1 MTTMKRS
8 LHSYAATLLATATLL
23 LALTSQNLLAQ
34 AECVATPFAGGEGTS
49 DTPYEI
55 SSIAHLNAIRDN
67 RGDDPPGCNYLV
79 KHFVLTEDLDF
90 LDTDE
95 SGTDYVYS
103 TASDA
108 ENAKGWL
115 PIGHD
120 TEASMSNH
128 QGTPFT
134 GSFNGDGHVIRNLRI
149 DRGGE
154 DFVGLFGRVSKRV
167 ALIVSLGLEDLEVT
181 GKEVVGGLVGNV
193 IFSATVTGSYA
204 TGSVTGISNVGG
216 LVGHSGSTGDT
227 MTDSYAT
234 GSVTGR
240 DSVGGLVGWSWGTV
254 TDSYAT
260 GSVTGRDN
268 VGGLVG
274 KLFAA
279 TVTGNYA
286 TGSVTGRDNV
296 GGLVGRH
303 QGTVTD
309 SYATGSVTG
318 RGNVG
323 GLLGQ
328 LGHSGEMTN
337 SYATGSVTGAT
348 SRVGGLVG
356 LKASG
361 SGTVTASYWNTELSG
376 QDSSVEGV
384 GLTTAQMFNEVN
396 FAGFDF
402 TGTPVSG
409 SNPEV
414 LSVWRAPVL
423 GQHFPHLRG
432 VSKNGQV
439 LSVLRVVAILGS
451 APFLLEH
458 TFLPPTIS
466 AQAPAFSSDDNAV
479 ATIDASTGM
488 ITLAGRVTIG
498 EEVTITVR
506 RGGGEAYA
514 SISVSQTLVV
524 SPFGEGTGTP
534 ATPWQIGAPAHL
546 NAIRGEYLDD
556 HFMLTTDLDFLGY
569 TYEDPEKGWL
579 PIGHDTSGEF
589 DFQGTPFTGSF
600 DGNGHV
606 IRNLRINRGEEDHVG
621 LFGQVGGGGSIVSLG
636 LEDLEVTGS
645 LQVGGLVGENHAAVS
660 GSYATGSVTGNRE
673 VGGLVGSMSRAG
685 TVSGSYATGSVTGTS
700 NVGGLVGAMFRSG
713 TMTDSYATGSVMGG
727 NSVGGLV
734 GLSYETVTTSY
745 ATGSVTGTFG
755 VGGLVGSNRGT
766 VTDCY
771 ATGSVTG
778 TSDVGGLVGANYA
791 AVSASYAT
799 GSVTGGSRVGG
810 LVGKNNGTVSGS
822 YATGSV
828 TGQSSVGGL
837 VGKNN
842 DGTVTHSYATGSVTG
857 GSRVGGLV
865 GENYERPGT
874 GVPNVGGLVEFTGG
888 TVTQSYWNTQ
898 LSGNADS
905 DGGVG
910 FTTAEMFVKASFV
923 GFDFDGTTDS
933 EENAVA
939 SVWLPFSL
947 EDQHFPHLRGV
958 SKNGQ
963 ILSVPRVVVMPGSA
977 PFLLEHTLLP
987 PTISAQVPAFS
998 GDDDAVATI
1007 DASTGMITLAGG
1019 VTSGA
1024 VTITVQRD
1032 GNEDYAP
1039 ISVSQTLVVIP
1050 FGEGTGTSE
1059 NPLQISTLTQL
1070 NAIRGEYL
1078 DDHFMLTTDL
1088 DFLGYTY
1095 EDPEK
1100 GWLPIGHDSDASSEG
1115 YQGTRFTGS
1124 FDGNDHVIWNLRI
1137 DRGGEDYV
1145 GLFGGVGSGGLIVS
1159 LGLENLEVTG
1169 NQRVGGLV
1177 GAVFGGGTVTDSYAT
1192 GSVTGDEFVGGL
1204 VGYSEGTVMDS
1215 YTTGSVTGEQRVGG
1229 LVGYSEG
1236 TVMDSYATGSATGA
1250 SNVGGLV
1257 GENDQGTVT
1266 GSYATGGVTGD
1277 GRVGGL
1283 VGWTPDSSTVKRS
1296 YWNTEL
1302 SGNADSSGGV
1312 GLTTTDMFVKANF
1325 VGFDFT
1331 GTRALGDSPEVA
1343 SAWLPPIS
1351 GQHFPHLRGVSKNG
1365 QILSIPG
1372 AEVITGSA
1380 PFLLVHTLL
1389 PPTVSE
1395 QAPTFSGDDD
1405 TVATIDASTGM
1416 ITLAVG
1422 VTGGKA
1428 MTITVRRGGDSTYS
1442 SVTGLQVLQVKV
1454 VPLMLMPA
1462 TIANQTYTVSTVIP
1476 DLNLPEATSGIG
1488 PYTYTLDPVPAGLE
1502 FDTDTRTLSGTP
1514 SAIQVATQHTYTVT
1528 DSTTDTSLEATLTFT
1543 ITVNVAGTPTF
1554 MGTIEDQTYTKDTA
1568 IDALALP
1575 EATGG
1580 MGPYTYTL
1588 DPVPAGLSFDAASRT
1603 LSGTP
1608 TEATIATHTYTV
1620 TDSAS
1625 SALTASLTFTITV
1638 SEALTFMTMTVEAQT
1653 YTKNTAIT
1661 SLALPEATG
1670 GTGNITYTL
1679 MPHLP
1684 TGLEFNATTRMV
1696 TGTPTTTTAAAIP
1709 YTYTATDSASSP
1721 LTASLT
1727 FTVTVN
1733 AAASDNPTFAS
1744 STIANQAYTANM
1756 VITPLTLPT
1765 ASGGTGNLTYTL
1777 MPHLPTGL
1785 EFDQDTRMV
1794 TGTPTTASTTATTYT
1809 YTVTNSTTGTALTA
1823 VLTFTITV
1831 NAEGSPTFA
1840 GGIEDLTYTE
1850 NTAIMNLMLPSATGG
1865 TGPLTYSLT
1874 PALPA
1879 DLEFDQDTRT
1889 LSGIPM
1895 EATSATPYTYAVT
1908 DGAPPALTASLT
1920 FMITVNAAEIPPE
1933 ITPFGIGSQGATMH
1947 VYPNPA
1953 GNVLHIEFPGAGD
1966 YGIALL
1972 TVTGQP
1978 VLGEQHAGDGLRTLD
1993 LSTLKGGVYFLKIE
2007 DSEGVSHTFR
2017 IIR

>member
-1 MTTMKRS
+1 M
-8 LHSYAATLLATATLL
+8 
-23 LALTSQNLLAQ
+23 
-34 AECVATPFAGGEGTS
+34 GGE
-49 DTPYEI
+49 
-55 SSIAHLNAIRDN
+55 
-67 RGDDPPGCNYLV
+67 
-79 KHFVLTEDLDF
+79 
-90 LDTDE
+90 
-95 SGTDYVYS
+95 
-103 TASDA
+103 
-108 ENAKGWL
+108 
-115 PIGHD
+115 
-120 TEASMSNH
+120 
-128 QGTPFT
+128 
-134 GSFNGDGHVIRNLRI
+134 
-149 DRGGE
+149 
-154 DFVGLFGRVSKRV
+154 
-167 ALIVSLGLEDLEVT
+167 
-181 GKEVVGGLVGNV
+181 
-193 IFSATVTGSYA
+193 
-204 TGSVTGISNVGG
+204 
-216 LVGHSGSTGDT
+216 
-227 MTDSYAT
+227 
-234 GSVTGR
+234 
-240 DSVGGLVGWSWGTV
+240 
-254 TDSYAT
+254 
-260 GSVTGRDN
+260 
-268 VGGLVG
+268 
-274 KLFAA
+274 
-279 TVTGNYA
+279 
-286 TGSVTGRDNV
+286 
-296 GGLVGRH
+296 
-303 QGTVTD
+303 
-309 SYATGSVTG
+309 
-318 RGNVG
+318 
-323 GLLGQ
+323 
-328 LGHSGEMTN
+328 
-337 SYATGSVTGAT
+337 
-348 SRVGGLVG
+348 
-356 LKASG
+356 
-361 SGTVTASYWNTELSG
+361 
-376 QDSSVEGV
+376 
-384 GLTTAQMFNEVN
+384 
-396 FAGFDF
+396 
-402 TGTPVSG
+402 
-409 SNPEV
+409 
-414 LSVWRAPVL
+414 
-423 GQHFPHLRG
+423 HFPHLRG
-432 VSKNGQV
+432 VSKNGQILIV
-439 LSVLRVVAILGS
+439 PSVAATPGS

-458 TFLPPTIS
+458 TFLPPTIP
-466 AQAPAFSSDDNAV
+466 AQVPAFSGDDDAV

-488 ITLAGRVTIG
+488 ITLAGGVTIG

-524 SPFGEGTGTP
+524 IPFAGGTGTP

-569 TYEDPEKGWL
+569 TYDDLAKGWL
-579 PIGHDTSGEF
+579 PIGHDTNAVGGH
-589 DFQGTPFTGSF
+589 QGTKFTGSF
-600 DGNGHV
+600 DGDGKV
-606 IRNLRINRGEEDHVG
+606 IRNLRIDRGGEDYVG
-621 LFGQVGGGGSIVSLG
+621 LFGRVDVGSIVSLG
-636 LEDLEVTGS
+636 LEDLEVTGDDT
-645 LQVGGLVGENHAAVS
+645 VGGLVGENRAAVTDC
-660 GSYATGSVTGNRE
+660 YATGRVTGVSQ
-673 VGGLVGSMSRAG
+673 VGGLVGK
-685 TVSGSYATGSVTGTS
+685 
-700 NVGGLVGAMFRSG
+700 N
-713 TMTDSYATGSVMGG
+713 
-727 NSVGGLV
+727 N
-734 GLSYETVTTSY
+734 ETVTTSY
-745 ATGSVTGTFG
+745 AT
-755 VGGLVGSNRGT
+755 
-766 VTDCY
+766 
-771 ATGSVTG
+771 ASVTG
-778 TSDVGGLVGANYA
+778 TSNI
-791 AVSASYAT
+791 
-799 GSVTGGSRVGG
+799 
-810 LVGKNNGTVSGS
+810 
-822 YATGSV
+822 
-828 TGQSSVGGL
+828 GGL

-842 DGTVTHSYATGSVTG
+842 DGTVMGSYATGSVTG
-857 GSRVGGLV
+857 DVFVGGLVGWNNGTVRSSYATGSVTGASDVGGLV

-874 GVPNVGGLVEFTGG
+874 GVPSVGGLVEFTGG

-910 FTTAEMFVKASFV
+910 LTTAEMFIQGSFA

-933 EENAVA
+933 EDNAVA
-939 SVWLPFSL
+939 SVWLPPVSG
-947 EDQHFPHLRGV
+947 QHFPHLRGV

-987 PTISAQVPAFS
+987 PTIPAQVPAFS

-1024 VTITVQRD
+1024 VTIMVQRD

-1039 ISVSQTLVVIP
+1039 ISVSQTLVVSP

-1215 YTTGSVTGEQRVGG
+1215 YATGSVTGEQRVGG

-1257 GENDQGTVT
+1257 GENDQSTVT
-1266 GSYATGGVTGD
+1266 GSYATGSVTGD
-1277 GRVGGL
+1277 QRVGGL
-1283 VGWTPDSSTVKRS
+1283 VGWNPDSSTVKRS

-1331 GTRALGDSPEVA
+1331 GTRALGGNPEVA
-1343 SAWLPPIS
+1343 SVWLPPIS

-1365 QILSIPG
+1365 QILSVPRV
-1372 AEVITGSA
+1372 EVIAGSA
-1380 PFLLVHTLL
+1380 PFLLVHTFL

-1395 QAPTFSGDDD
+1395 QAPAFSGDDD

-1476 DLNLPEATSGIG
+1476 DLNLPQATGGMG

-1502 FDTDTRTLSGTP
+1502 FDADTRTLSGTP
-1514 SAIQVATQHTYTVT
+1514 SAPQVATQHTYTVT
-1528 DSTTDTSLEATLTFT
+1528 DTALTASLTFT

-1608 TEATIATHTYTV
+1608 TEATAIATHTYTV

-1625 SALTASLTFTITV
+1625 SALTAALTFTITV
-1638 SEALTFMTMTVEAQT
+1638 SDVREALTFTTTNVEAQT

-1661 SLALPEATG
+1661 PLALPEATG
-1670 GTGNITYTL
+1670 GTGSITYTL

-1684 TGLEFNATTRMV
+1684 TGLEFDATTRMV

-1721 LTASLT
+1721 LTSSLT
-1727 FTVTVN
+1727 FTITVS
-1733 AAASDNPTFAS
+1733 AAASSAPTFAS
-1744 STIANQAYTANM
+1744 SSIANQAYTANM

-1765 ASGGTGNLTYTL
+1765 ASGGTGSLTYTL
-1777 MPHLPTGL
+1777 IPDLPTGL
-1785 EFDQDTRMV
+1785 DFDEDTRMV

-1809 YTVTNSTTGTALTA
+1809 YTVTDSTTGTALTA
-1823 VLTFTITV
+1823 VLMFTITV

-1840 GGIEDLTYTE
+1840 GAIEDQTYTE
-1850 NTAIMNLMLPSATGG
+1850 NTAITPLTLPPATGE

-1879 DLEFDQDTRT
+1879 DLEFDEDTRT
-1889 LSGIPM
+1889 LSGTPM

-1908 DGAPPALTASLT
+1908 DGASPRPDGEPDVHDHRERS
-1920 FMITVNAAEIPPE
+1920 
-1933 ITPFGIGSQGATMH
+1933 
-1947 VYPNPA
+1947 
-1953 GNVLHIEFPGAGD
+1953 GNTTRESN
-1966 YGIALL
+1966 
-1972 TVTGQP
+1972 
-1978 VLGEQHAGDGLRTLD
+1978 LR
-1993 LSTLKGGVYFLKIE
+1993 Y
-2007 DSEGVSHTFR
+2007 R
-2017 IIR
+2017 